1 MFLVVIR
8 RLQLVILSTL
18 VVVSLFTTTK
28 TTTFGF
34 SIISSFSSS
43 SSFSFSSAA
52 VAAALQRSGRGRRNR
67 CCLYNNNAATVAKSS
82 NKIPKTATAPTTK
95 FPIITSRRNI
105 IGSTSFS
112 VWAAF
117 MTASNLLLAT
127 TPVAASASTF
137 PTTSSSS
144 FTMSTGTNNNNDNSV
159 SNDDNG
165 TTIATTIAYKTVA
178 LPIKEFGIDIPVAC
192 WYPVPTTSTTNEI
205 DSSSSSSSTST
216 SIKYNYR
223 ISLRRIG
230 QLLAKW
236 DFIPDFISRDFT
248 LDPSISLSPTSKIR
262 VVDGRNISIPPPAIA
277 PPPTTTTTTTT
288 AADGTKL
295 VFLAHGFLGSRLDL
309 AYIAEDLAR
318 QGFVCIAPEYPES
331 LEASYPRLDGLT
343 RTVINDNLL
352 RCIQQQQQQQ
362 RDDSDSNSND
372 ASLFNMIPK
381 PIISYSAI
389 GHSLGCSTVLQI
401 GDNSWN
407 RILMGS
413 GKAPEIPS
421 SSSSSSPSSST
432 STNNNSVGGRLL
444 FISSINDGLTK
455 WSGGIKVPD
464 GYTMLKES
472 QLSSSSS
479 SSSSS
484 SGTSNNDETKM
495 QQQQIIIPDRAAL
508 VFDRQ
513 DAPNHISYLSANTND
528 AMLSF
533 LSPLLPITNAL
544 GIPVLDFDKYMIS
557 RDSTRTGNI
566 LKPLISNFLLSAK
579 PR

>member
-1 MFLVVIR
+1 MFLVVIS
-8 RLQLVILSTL
+8 RLQLVILSIL
-18 VVVSLFTTTK
+18 VVVSLLTTTK
-28 TTTFGF
+28 TTLG
-34 SIISSFSSS
+34 FSSS
-43 SSFSFSSAA
+43 SSSSSLSSSLYKRGA
-52 VAAALQRSGRGRRNR
+52 GRRRRNHSY
-67 CCLYNNNAATVAKSS
+67 LYNNNAATAAVKSS
-82 NKIPKTATAPTTK
+82 NSQKPKTTTTAAVPTK
-95 FPIITSRRNI
+95 FPKIITSRRNI

-117 MTASNLLLAT
+117 MTTNNLFFAT
-127 TPVAASASTF
+127 TNPAAASATSSY
-137 PTTSSSS
+137 PTTTITTS
-144 FTMSTGTNNNNDNSV
+144 TMSTGTNNNNDDSV
-159 SNDDNG
+159 FNDDNG
-165 TTIATTIAYKTVA
+165 TTTTTTIAYKTVA
-178 LPIKEFGIDIPVAC
+178 LPIKEFGIEIPVAC
-192 WYPVPTTSTTNEI
+192 WYPTPTPTTIGIGI
-205 DSSSSSSSTST
+205 DSSSASTST

-236 DFIPDFISRDFT
+236 DFIPDFISRDFA
-248 LDPSISLSPTSKIR
+248 LDPSISLSPSSTIR
-262 VVDGRNISIPPPAIA
+262 VVDGQNISIPPSAAASTTATTI
-277 PPPTTTTTTTT
+277 TTTTGG
-288 AADGTKL
+288 DGTKV

-331 LEASYPRLDGLT
+331 LEASYPRLDGLS
-343 RTVINDNLL
+343 RTVINNNLL

-362 RDDSDSNSND
+362 RDGSDSDSD
-372 ASLFNMIPK
+372 ASLFNMISK

-389 GHSLGCSTVLQI
+389 GHSLGCSTVLQM

-421 SSSSSSPSSST
+421 LSSSSSGNS
-432 STNNNSVGGRLL
+432 NNSVGGRLL
-444 FISSINDGLTK
+444 FISSINDGPVTK
-455 WSGGIKVPD
+455 WSGGIKIPE

-479 SSSSS
+479 SSSSGS
-484 SGTSNNDETKM
+484 TSNNDETNIQ
-495 QQQQIIIPDRAAL
+495 QQQQIIVIPDRAAL

-557 RDSTRTGNI
+557 RDSARTGNI

-579 PR
+579 TK

>member
-1 MFLVVIR
+1 
-8 RLQLVILSTL
+8 
-18 VVVSLFTTTK
+18 VVVSLLTTTK

-43 SSFSFSSAA
+43 SSSAA
-52 VAAALQRSGRGRRNR
+52 AAALQRSGRRRKNR
-67 CCLYNNNAATVAKSS
+67 CYLYNNNAATVAKSS
-82 NKIPKTATAPTTK
+82 NKNPKTTTAPTK
-95 FPIITSRRNI
+95 FPIVTSRRNI
-105 IGSTSFS
+105 IASTSFS

-117 MTASNLLLAT
+117 MTTSNSLFAT

-137 PTTSSSS
+137 STTTSSS
-144 FTMSTGTNNNNDNSV
+144 TMSTGTNNNNDDSV
-159 SNDDNG
+159 FDDDNG

-192 WYPVPTTSTTNEI
+192 WYPIPTTSTTNGI
-205 DSSSSSSSTST
+205 DSSSSSTSIST

-236 DFIPDFISRDFT
+236 DFIPDFILRDFT
-248 LDPSISLSPTSKIR
+248 LDPSISLSPSSTIR
-262 VVDGRNISIPPPAIA
+262 VVDGQNISIPPPAA
-277 PPPTTTTTTTT
+277 PPASPTTST
-288 AADGTKL
+288 AADGTKV

-331 LEASYPRLDGLT
+331 LEASYPRLDGLS

-362 RDDSDSNSND
+362 RDDSDSDSSD

-413 GKAPEIPS
+413 GQAPEIPS
-421 SSSSSSPSSST
+421 SSSSSWSSSST
-432 STNNNSVGGRLL
+432 NNDSVGGRLL
-444 FISSINDGLTK
+444 FISSINDGPVTK
-455 WSGGIKVPD
+455 WSGGIKIPD

-472 QLSSSSS
+472 QLSSSCSS

-484 SGTSNNDETKM
+484 SGTSINDETNM
-495 QQQQIIIPDRAAL
+495 PPQQIIIPDRAAL
-508 VFDRQ
+508 VFDRE

-557 RDSTRTGNI
+557 RDSARTGNI

-579 PR
+579 TK

>member
-1 MFLVVIR
+1 MFLFAIR
-8 RLQLVILSTL
+8 RLQLVILSIL
-18 VVVSLFTTTK
+18 VVVPLLTTTK

-43 SSFSFSSAA
+43 SSSA
-52 VAAALQRSGRGRRNR
+52 AAALQRAGRRRNHH
-67 CCLYNNNAATVAKSS
+67 CLYSNNAATVAKSS
-82 NKIPKTATAPTTK
+82 NKKPKTTIAPTK

-112 VWAAF
+112 IWAAF
-117 MTASNLLLAT
+117 MTTNNLLFAT

-137 PTTSSSS
+137 PTTTSSS
-144 FTMSTGTNNNNDNSV
+144 TMSTGTSNNNDDSV
-159 SNDDNG
+159 FNDDNG
-165 TTIATTIAYKTVA
+165 TTIVTTIAYKTVG

-192 WYPVPTTSTTNEI
+192 WYPIPTTSATNGI
-205 DSSSSSSSTST
+205 DSSSTSTSAST

-236 DFIPDFISRDFT
+236 DFIPDFISRDFAI
-248 LDPSISLSPTSKIR
+248 DPSISLSPSSTIR
-262 VVDGRNISIPPPAIA
+262 VVDGQNISIPPSAA
-277 PPPTTTTTTTT
+277 STSSTTTTTTT
-288 AADGTKL
+288 ADGTKV

-331 LEASYPRLDGLT
+331 LEASYPRLDGLS

-352 RCIQQQQQQQ
+352 RCIQQQQQ
-362 RDDSDSNSND
+362 RDDSDSDPND

-413 GKAPEIPS
+413 GKAPEIRS
-421 SSSSSSPSSST
+421 SSSSS

-444 FISSINDGLTK
+444 FISSINDGPVTK
-455 WSGGIKVPD
+455 WSGEIKIPD
-464 GYTMLKES
+464 GYTLLKES

-479 SSSSS
+479 SSSIS
-484 SGTSNNDETKM
+484 SGTSHNDETNM
-495 QQQQIIIPDRAAL
+495 QQQQIMIPDRAAL

-544 GIPVLDFDKYMIS
+544 GIPVLDFDKYLIS

-579 PR
+579 TR